1 MFFLQALFF
10 DNPCQH
16 PIVILKDTRWSELKA
31 IVEYMYR
38 GEISVA
44 QEELQ
49 SLLRV
54 AETLRIRGLS
64 ELNRDAP
71 DAPDAPSSSDAAAKS
86 RTSPLVVVPGTTG
99 TSWSLHNNDDA
110 ATTPSTPSPRSNK
123 RRRLSGG
130 VDLVAAASSS
140 PEAAADVVGHVTGP
154 AGPMTAGHV
163 TPTSQGRS
171 DVTAPQGGAHDELDI
186 KPGIAELI
194 REEER
199 VSFYLISLKLI
210 DLS

>member
-1 MFFLQALFF
+1 M
-10 DNPCQH
+10 
-16 PIVILKDTRWSELKA
+16 
-31 IVEYMYR
+31 
-38 GEISVA
+38 
-44 QEELQ
+44 
-49 SLLRV
+49 
-54 AETLRIRGLS
+54 
-64 ELNRDAP
+64 
-71 DAPDAPSSSDAAAKS
+71 
-86 RTSPLVVVPGTTG
+86 
-99 TSWSLHNNDDA
+99 
-110 ATTPSTPSPRSNK
+110 
-123 RRRLSGG
+123 
-130 VDLVAAASSS
+130 AAASSS